1 MPACP
6 LASCRAALGFLT
18 ILPLAPRD
26 PAAGLTH
33 ARAWFPAVGL
43 LLGALL
49 ATLDAGL
56 RALDLPPLLTGAL
69 LVTGLAAL
77 TRGLHLDGFMD
88 TCDAL
93 FGGYDRERRL
103 EILRDPHVG
112 AFAVAGVACLL
123 LVKFA
128 ALAALPEASRWRILV
143 LFPCLSRAAIL
154 LVMEWFPYPRRTGLG
169 TPLLAHRGRFSLWCG
184 LPLAV
189 AAAIVLTGL
198 PGLAL
203 VVLAGVVAWA
213 AGAWATRLL
222 GGATGDIY
230 GAVNEMVEA
239 AVLALAVI
247 ILTGGGAGTPGAAQP
262 ELGG

>member
-1 MPACP
+1 MPARP

-18 ILPLAPRD
+18 ILPVAPRD
-26 PAAGLTH
+26 PAAGLAH

-49 ATLDAGL
+49 AALDAGL
-56 RALDLPPLLTGAL
+56 RALQLPPLPTGAL
-69 LVTGLAAL
+69 LVAAFAAL

-88 TCDAL
+88 SCDAL
-93 FGGYDRERRL
+93 LGGYDRERRL

-128 ALAALPEASRWRILV
+128 ALAALPEATRARVLL
-143 LFPCLSRAAIL
+143 LFPCLARTAIL
-154 LVMEWFPYPRRTGLG
+154 LVMEWFPYLRRAGLG
-169 TPLLAHRGRFSLWCG
+169 TPLLQHRGRFSLWCG
-184 LPLAV
+184 LPVAV
-189 AAAIVLTGL
+189 AAAVILTGL

-203 VVLAGVVAWA
+203 AMLAGAVAWA

-222 GGATGDIY
+222 GGVTGDIY
-230 GAVNEMVEA
+230 GAVNETVEA
-239 AVLALAVI
+239 GVLVLAVI
-247 ILTGGGAGTPGAAQP
+247 ILTASGAGTPGSPLP
-262 ELGG
+262 EFGG

>member
-1 MPACP
+1 MPARP

-49 ATLDAGL
+49 AALDAGL

-69 LVTGLAAL
+69 LVAALAAL

-88 TCDAL
+88 CCDAL
-93 FGGYDRERRL
+93 LGGYDRDRRL

-128 ALAALPEASRWRILV
+128 ALAALPEGSRGRILL
-143 LFPCLSRAAIL
+143 LFPCLSRSAIL
-154 LVMEWFPYPRRTGLG
+154 LVMEWFPYVRRMGLG
-169 TPLLAHRGRFSLWCG
+169 TPLLEHRGRFSLWSG
-184 LPLAV
+184 APLAL
-189 AAAIVLTGL
+189 AAAVVLAGL

-203 VVLAGVVAWA
+203 VALAGGIAWAVGAWA
-213 AGAWATRLL
+213 ARLL
-222 GGATGDIY
+222 GGVTGDVF
-230 GAVNEMVEA
+230 GAVNETVET
-239 AVLALAVI
+239 AVLVLAVI
-247 ILTGGGAGTPGAAQP
+247 LTVSGAGT
-262 ELGG
+262 LG

>member
-1 MPACP
+1 MQAHP

-18 ILPLAPRD
+18 ILPVAPRD
-26 PAAGLTH
+26 PAAGLAR

-43 LLGALL
+43 LLGAVL
-49 ATLDAGL
+49 AALDAGL
-56 RALDLPPLLTGAL
+56 LALHLPPLLAAAL
-69 LVTGLAAL
+69 LVAVLAVL

-88 TCDAL
+88 SCDAL

-128 ALAALPEASRWRILV
+128 ALATLPEASRARILL
-143 LFPCLSRAAIL
+143 LFPCLSRTAIL
-154 LVMEWFPYPRRTGLG
+154 LVMEWFPYLRREGLG
-169 TPLLAHRGRFSLWCG
+169 TPLLQHRGRFSLWCG

-189 AAAIVLTGL
+189 TAAVLLTGL
-198 PGLAL
+198 PGLVLA
-203 VVLAGVVAWA
+203 VLAGAVAWA

-222 GGATGDIY
+222 GGVTGDIY
-230 GAVNEMVEA
+230 GAVNETVEA
-239 AVLALAVI
+239 AVLVLAVT
-247 ILTGGGAGTPGAAQP
+247 LTASGGGT
-262 ELGG
+262 LGSPLAEFGG